1 VTLGRIGRHEYVDD
15 GARPVEGL
23 GNRLPAL
30 DEEPLFA
37 GPLLLPE
44 QPTSRSQQPQT
55 GRGRC
60 DRLVIVRQR
69 EPQAAVPVAGSL
81 AATASAAGTCSL
93 ANSTSAAKAAE
104 SLTASSAR
112 ILRSTSTPAAFRPE
126 MKRL

>member
-1 VTLGRIGRHEYVDD
+1 MTLDRVGRHQHVQY
-15 GARPVEGL
+15 GAGPAEGL
-23 GNRLPAL
+23 GNGLPAL

-55 GRGRC
+55 GRGWC

-69 EPQAAVPVAGSL
+69 EPQAAVPVAGAL
-81 AATASAAGTCSL
+81 AVAASAAGTWAL
-93 ANSTSAAKAAE
+93 ASSTSAAKAAE